1 MSFEYSQDLNYDARF
16 GIVVEDPIEQVDF
29 LAPGETLITSE
40 MINDFIPENEECYS
54 IQISPS
60 DILGLRELFSCDYS
74 DGSMNFNCVH
84 TICIKCGNG
93 E

>member
-29 LAPGETLITSE
+29 LAPGETLITSLVTE

-54 IQISPS
+54 IRS

-74 DGSMNFNCVH
+74 DGSMIVS
-84 TICIKCGNG
+84 TRSV
-93 E
+93 